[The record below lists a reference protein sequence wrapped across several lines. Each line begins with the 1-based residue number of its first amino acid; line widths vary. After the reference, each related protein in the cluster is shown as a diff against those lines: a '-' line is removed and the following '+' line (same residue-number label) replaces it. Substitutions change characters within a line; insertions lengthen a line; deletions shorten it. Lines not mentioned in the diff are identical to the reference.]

1 MKNFRER
8 PQTDMLFSLAYL
20 LIIRGKSLWLN

>member
-1 MKNFRER
+1 MKNFLER
-8 PQTDMLFSLAYL
+8 AQIDMLFGLAYL